1 MLKFSSAAIV
11 LSLSI
16 VSLSIVPASS
26 QGTAISPAQSIAN
39 APGTAPQAA
48 PRVPVQATKPMTGS
62 KVERTAKSKDC
73 SMEADKQGLH
83 GKARKT
89 FRSKCKAGKV

>member
-1 MLKFSSAAIV
+1 MLRLLSVGLV
-11 LSLSI
+11 LSLSVI
-16 VSLSIVPASS
+16 PALS

-39 APGTAPQAA
+39 APGTAPRAA
-48 PRVPVQATKPMTGS
+48 PGTPAPTTTPMTGS
-62 KVERTAKSKDC
+62 KVERSAKSKDC
-73 SMEADKQGLH
+73 SMQADTQGLH

>member
-1 MLKFSSAAIV
+1 MLRLLPVAFV
-11 LSLSI
+11 LSLS
-16 VSLSIVPASS
+16 VVPALS

-39 APGTAPQAA
+39 APGAATPSAP
-48 PRVPVQATKPMTGS
+48 VPATKPMTGA
-62 KVERTAKSKDC
+62 KVERTARSKDC